1 MNPLSV
7 LHEAVEHRVDA
18 IRQHAP
24 GWLCGKGCDRCCRQL
39 AALPQLT
46 TVEWNL
52 LYEGFGALPAEQQAS
67 VRRRLTALGATP
79 TARVTC
85 PLLDPASGAC
95 PVYAQRP
102 VACRT
107 YGFYVQ
113 RDKGLY
119 CGDIEAQVA
128 SGALDDVVWGNHE
141 TIEQQLAALGE
152 ARSLH
157 EWFVQSRVR

>member
-7 LHEAVEHRVDA
+7 LHEDVEQRVAA
-18 IRQHAP
+18 IRRDAP
-24 GWLCGKGCDRCCRQL
+24 GWLCGKGCGRCCRQL
-39 AALPQLT
+39 AALARLT
-46 TVEWNL
+46 LVEWNL
-52 LYEGFGALPAEQQAS
+52 LYEGFCSLPAGQQETI
-67 VRRRLTALGATP
+67 RQRLTALGATP
-79 TARVTC
+79 AAPVTC

-128 SGALDDVVWGNHE
+128 SRALDDVVWGNHE
-141 TIEQQLAALGE
+141 TIDQQLAALGE
-152 ARSLH
+152 IRSLH
-157 EWFVQSRVR
+157 EWFVHSGAF